1 MTLNNANYQ
10 TAVNDFHEAHLKA
23 SLQEALARLTGKSND
38 LFSYDEVAKKLKL
51 QARSDRGIHDIP
63 IDAIVG
69 SVGRY
74 TDFTRSFLPRHSNDQ
89 ERWARVKAI
98 MLDPTGTGMDPI
110 EVYKVGEVYF
120 VLDGNHR
127 VSIARQEGFKYIEA
141 HVIEVQTEIPI
152 TPDLDLDDLIIKAEY
167 VTFLRKTGINQLL
180 PDADFRVTIPGGYE
194 KLQEHIDVHRYFM
207 GLDLKRDI
215 SNQEAIMS
223 WYENVYT
230 LFVEPIRERGIMRW
244 FPDRTLTDLYL
255 WVSDHQET
263 LKEELGWYISPEAVI
278 VDLANK
284 CNPKSVQE
292 EIETG
297 HYRQTKLYDR
307 YTENLFQ
314 EILIPV
320 GEDEASFIALEQ
332 GIRIAQKESASL
344 SGLHVLSPET
354 NADMPEKILIRERF
368 DQRCQ
373 QAGVDG
379 NLAFVQGKTADMISA
394 YSILTDLIVLNVSF
408 PPGPGLSSLSSG
420 IRSIIWRSARPIL
433 TVPHAVSPLDN
444 VLLAFDGSV
453 KSKEALF
460 VATYIA
466 ELWKTKLTVMT
477 LSEDVRGSAIRDH
490 ARAYLELHEIDADY
504 ILTEGSMDTF
514 LDVSRERDINLIVMG
529 GYSGT
534 ALKEVVIGSLVNHLL
549 RESESPLLICR

>member
-534 ALKEVVIGSLVNHLL
+534 ELKEVVIGSLVNHLL